1 LAKTAAADS
10 VLQVRL
16 AKIYI
21 DDIRKAAIEHG
32 WELISNEYKNLNSTL
47 EFICEEG
54 HHVFLPY
61 KKVRDK
67 WECPICI
74 KNQYTFFDEK
84 VLPKKKDIQRSIG
97 LDQAT
102 HITGYSI
109 FDDGKL
115 VYAGTFEATADD
127 EIERDIEVK
136 NWLIQIIQN
145 WKPDIIGIEGIQL
158 QQRND
163 KMVGITTY
171 QTLARLQGVLMT
183 TCVEEHTDYV
193 ICPPATWRAH
203 CDVKGRTRADKKRS
217 MQMKVKEWFDISVSD
232 DVADAIG
239 IGKYINDKHKKK
251 VELFNWE
258 D

>member
-1 LAKTAAADS
+1 
-10 VLQVRL
+10 L
-16 AKIYI
+16 AKIKI
-21 DDIRKAAIEHG
+21 DDVRKAAIEHN
-32 WELISNEYKNLNSTL
+32 WILISEEYKNLDSTL
-47 EFICEEG
+47 EFKCEEG
-54 HHVFLPY
+54 HQVFLPY

-84 VLPKKKDIQRSIG
+84 IIPKKKNIQRSIG

-109 FDDGKL
+109 FDDGEL
-115 VYAGTFEATADD
+115 VYAGMFEATAED
-127 EIERDIEVK
+127 EIERDIEIK
-136 NWLIQIIQN
+136 NWLIQLIVN

-158 QQRND
+158 QEINN
-163 KMVGITTY
+163 KYVGVTTY
-171 QTLARLQGVLMT
+171 QTLALLQGILMA
-183 TCVEEHTDYV
+183 TCVEEHMDYV
-193 ICPPATWRAH
+193 ICPQATWRSH
-203 CDVKGRTRADKKRS
+203 CGVKGRTRADKKRS

-251 VELFNWE
+251 VEICNLE
-258 D
+258 E